1 MEPNWEHIKEVWER
15 GAEDLSAVADQYQ
28 VTVPSITLKAQS
40 EGWADRGSVVPL
52 CPDLNVPILTEKEVL
67 LAHKTDLGRLR
78 LLAATIMETL
88 QYENDGAAVLKAI
101 EKLARIYTQVIPL
114 ERKTF
119 GLDEGTS
126 DMPDGITIN
135 VGGGNEKN

>member
-1 MEPNWEHIKEVWER
+1 MQPNWDHIKEVWEQ
-15 GAEDLSAVADQYQ
+15 GVEDLTVVADQYQ
-28 VTVPSITLKAQS
+28 VSLPSITLKAQS
-40 EGWADRGSVVPL
+40 EGWGDRGSATPL
-52 CPDLNVPILTEKEVL
+52 CPDLSVPILTEKEVL

-78 LLAATIMETL
+78 LLACTVMETM
-88 QYENDGAAVLKAI
+88 QYEVDGAVILKSL
-101 EKLARIYTQVIPL
+101 EKLARIYTQVIPM

-135 VGGGNEKN
+135 VGDR